1 MNSKKVLIIGQ
12 PFFNLE
18 KELTNSN
25 IDYIKIDFNNYLAV
39 DAKSFDAI
47 LFIGV
52 NILLNPSN
60 IDLIKH
66 FILNSKKDALM
77 LYWTHEPFWD
87 YRVTDVE
94 YIFGK
99 KIHFYNVYNQK
110 VFHSIF
116 SCYFG
121 VGGILWRNRINEIIL
136 PDEQTLYEKFS
147 RTKERN
153 KPVCAYA
160 SCFSDFRLDI
170 PFSLMRVRNNV
181 IKGFYDSGICDVYG
195 KGWGGEWKVNIVEES
210 RNGFDGCSW
219 GEIKVRNIQKNYVFS
234 ICIENSLV
242 KNYVTEK
249 FAQAIE
255 GFTIP
260 IYIFGNGLEE
270 YFNVSDAIQIYQ
282 DGSNI
287 KEAINIA
294 MNMRFEEYLRRLE
307 SLTNKYNSII
317 SQVEYINL
325 ERNKPAL
332 NVVNFLQNQ

>member
-1 MNSKKVLIIGQ
+1 MSNKKVLIVGK

-18 KELTNSN
+18 KELKNSH
-25 IDYIKIDFNNYLAV
+25 IDYINIDINDYLSV
-39 DAKSFDAI
+39 DIKVFDAI
-47 LFIGV
+47 IFVGI
-52 NILLNPSN
+52 NILLNSSYM
-60 IDLIKH
+60 DVLRH
-66 FILNSKKDALM
+66 FILNSKKNALM

-87 YRVTDVE
+87 YRLSDVE
-94 YIFGK
+94 YIFGR
-99 KIHFYNVYNQK
+99 KIYIYNVYNQK

-121 VGGILWRNRINEIIL
+121 VGGILWRNRVSEIIL
-136 PDEQTLYEKFS
+136 PDEHTLYKKFS
-147 RTKERN
+147 LAQETN

-195 KGWGGEWKVNIVEES
+195 KGWEHEWKVDIVEES

-219 GEIKVRNIQKNYVFS
+219 GEIKVRNVQEKYIFS

-270 YFNVSDAIQIYQ
+270 YFNVSDAIQISQ

-287 KEAINIA
+287 QEAINVVL
-294 MNMRFEEYLRRLE
+294 NMTFEEYIRRLE

-317 SQVEYINL
+317 SQIEYINL

-332 NVVNFLQNQ
+332 SVVNFLQDW